1 MGKTKSYLAG
11 GNAQIR
17 ADVSDVEERTVEK
30 IRYQSLVSYQ
40 SLTTRL
46 IVALQHSPL
55 FVSDQNQGFADT
67 GVCVPPLRTGTSN
80 SAVVEKN

>member
-1 MGKTKSYLAG
+1 MGKTNSCLAG

-17 ADVSDVEERTVEK
+17 VDVSDVEERTVEK

-55 FVSDQNQGFADT
+55 FVCLRSKSGF
-67 GVCVPPLRTGTSN
+67 C
-80 SAVVEKN
+80 